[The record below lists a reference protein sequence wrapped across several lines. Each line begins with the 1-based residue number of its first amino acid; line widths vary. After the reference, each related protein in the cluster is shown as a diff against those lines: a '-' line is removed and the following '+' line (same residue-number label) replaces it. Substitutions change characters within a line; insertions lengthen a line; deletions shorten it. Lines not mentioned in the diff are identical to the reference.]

1 MLVLYFCTGCVHRQT
16 DRQTLANPTFF
27 ILVSFYGKKI
37 PEFCYTMLAATG
49 QIKLQLIS
57 GAYNSTAG
65 QFLVSRKIIRRF
77 I

>member
-1 MLVLYFCTGCVHRQT
+1 
-16 DRQTLANPTFF
+16 
-27 ILVSFYGKKI
+27 VSFYGKKI